1 MLELKNQNA
10 APSVSKGS
18 PVRPRRSLQRD
29 LGSIAALL
37 VVVTSLA
44 AACSSESA
52 SRADDGGAGGSAGS
66 AGRGGG
72 GGANPCTECITDECA
87 AETGRCVANA
97 ACQSLASCYDACTDE
112 DCATEC
118 DQTYPAGVTDWY
130 ALVTCSA
137 QSCADPCEIEGSAG
151 TGGIGATC
159 VPPTENGECDN
170 FPRVCGCTATQ
181 NCIFSVETNDTA
193 CAAIGTTPP
202 HARCTSETCTKFHGC
217 VGGNESGTCRPYCE
231 DDDDC
236 GSTPF
241 NRCIQ
246 VTDGDDQDIEGFK
259 VCTQHCNLS
268 DPRNTAGNPSFGA
281 CGAGANC
288 VLGNSTEGTA
298 ICFGTSP
305 PPLPATCED
314 HGDCAAGYGCSVAGA
329 CQKWCRVGSNA
340 DCASTAATPVCSG
353 FTTRLFMLSGADGGK
368 SEYGFC
374 VARADGGTGP
384 APDGG
389 PSIPPPP

>member
-1 MLELKNQNA
+1 MLELENQNA
-10 APSVSKGS
+10 DPLPPTRGPARS
-18 PVRPRRSLQRD
+18 RRTLRRD
-29 LGSIAALL
+29 LGALTALL
-37 VVVTSLA
+37 VVVTTLS

-52 SRADDGGAGGSAGS
+52 SRADDGGAGGTAGS
-66 AGRGGG
+66 SGRDGGG
-72 GGANPCTECITDECA
+72 GTGGTNPCTACITEECSEQTASCVGNAACQQLAGCYDTCVDEECA
-87 AETGRCVANA
+87 AE
-97 ACQSLASCYDACTDE
+97 
-112 DCATEC
+112 C
-118 DQTYPAGVTDWY
+118 DRTYPAGVTAWY

-137 QSCADPCEIEGSAG
+137 QSCADPCEIEGSGG
-151 TGGIGATC
+151 TGGIGASC
-159 VPPTENGECDN
+159 VPPTDNGACDN

-181 NCIFSVETNDTA
+181 NCVFDVDTNDTV
-193 CAAIGTTPP
+193 CAALGTTAP
-202 HARCTSETCTKFHGC
+202 HSRCTSETCTRFHGC
-217 VGGNESGTCRPYCE
+217 VGGNASGTCRPYCD

-246 VTDGDDQDIEGFK
+246 VTNGDDQDIEGFK

-268 DPRNTAGNPSFGA
+268 DPRNTAGNPAFGA

-288 VLGNSTEGTA
+288 VLGNSAEGTA
-298 ICFGTSP
+298 ICFGMSV
-305 PPLPATCED
+305 PLPAACEN
-314 HGDCAAGYGCSVAGA
+314 HGDCAVGYGCSQADT

-340 DCASTAATPVCSG
+340 DCASTPATPVCGS

-389 PSIPPPP
+389 TPPTP